1 MISQYKNKIDFLMH
15 TQQNDNIKKKQKNV
29 HKDTEQHRFY
39 YIAGENMKQYCHF
52 ERQIGSFL
60 QN

>member
-1 MISQYKNKIDFLMH
+1 MH
-15 TQQNDNIKKKQKNV
+15 TQQNDNIRKKQKNV

-39 YIAGENMKQYCHF
+39 YVAGENMKQYCHF